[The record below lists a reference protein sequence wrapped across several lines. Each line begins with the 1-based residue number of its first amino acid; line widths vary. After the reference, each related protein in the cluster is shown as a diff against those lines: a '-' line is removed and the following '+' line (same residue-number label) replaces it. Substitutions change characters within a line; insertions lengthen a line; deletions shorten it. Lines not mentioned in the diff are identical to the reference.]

1 MVKYAAIK
9 APVTEDPRA
18 GLRGVIGLRIGDALY
33 KLATDNGISPKLYD
47 ARGDGLSNG
56 GKGGVIKGIK
66 TLCDG
71 LAKKGLLD
79 QVTVD
84 TTGYDE
90 AKWQQANPMSLSV
103 VLKNP
108 AGAAAASQL
117 EKDQV
122 GLEIDIVSAV
132 IAGYLKACKAPPL
145 SRSANRFNFSFES
158 DEKG

>member
-1 MVKYAAIK
+1 MGDLCLQAAQMQ
-9 APVTEDPRA
+9 
-18 GLRGVIGLRIGDALY
+18 
-33 KLATDNGISPKLYD
+33 
-47 ARGDGLSNG
+47 
-56 GKGGVIKGIK
+56 GIK